1 MRNLTKRITAALLA
15 GATLC
20 SFAACNAGND
30 PETSSENST
39 TVGTSA
45 EPADQIV
52 PLYSEEEIAAFREL
66 VTKYNTRAEAIA
78 TATRNAYFST
88 ADNGDIT
95 VARYYTITSRHP
107 TPTDVASVWHYT
119 AVMAMV
125 SHMIEIADTEAKKQ
139 EYTDLYA
146 ELVDSLDYYK
156 GTAPVT
162 TYKGTS
168 RVTYYGVN
176 RASRKNG
183 ANVAAE
189 QAVYDD
195 QMWII
200 MDLMDAYEYT
210 GTEAYLTE
218 AARLADICLDG
229 WDVGVDADGN
239 EYGGITWGPA
249 YATKHTCSNA
259 PLIEPLVS
267 ISEAYKA
274 LSDSDKTT
282 YYLNWAIKVYDWTN
296 SHLRNSAGVFGDLL
310 GTSRELVDDKYV
322 TTSQSTSIDQ
332 TAYTYNTGSVLSGA
346 AALYVATGE
355 SSYLN
360 AAERLATLAYT
371 TFRST
376 RSPSGE
382 AYPVDL
388 YPITSQ
394 TTWFNT
400 ILLQGF
406 IDVAYAEMDKIL
418 QTGSG
423 SVKCLKYIQ
432 SMQESIDYAFENFNN
447 DNFLPRNYATGWDTS
462 SEFDVNK
469 NVMDQA
475 SAAQNYAMLSVFY
488 STLAELNL
496 QVKS

>member
-1 MRNLTKRITAALLA
+1 MKNPIKRSIAALLA

-20 SFAACNAGND
+20 SFAGCNTGSEPAS
-30 PETSSENST
+30 SSEET
-39 TVGTSA
+39 TSETTTTPV
-45 EPADQIV
+45 EQIT
-52 PLYSEEEIAAFREL
+52 PLYTESEIAAFREL

-78 TATRNAYFST
+78 TATRDAYITT
-88 ADNGDIT
+88 ADNGDIS
-95 VARYYTITSRHP
+95 VARYYTITSHRP
-107 TPTDVASVWHYT
+107 AQVDIASVWHYT

-125 SHMIEIADTEAKKQ
+125 SHMIEIADTEEKKA
-139 EYTDLYA
+139 EYADLYA

-156 GTAPVT
+156 GSGAVT
-162 TYKGTS
+162 TYQGTS
-168 RVTYYGVN
+168 RVTFYGVN

-183 ANVAAE
+183 ANVTGD

-210 GTEAYLTE
+210 GTLEYMNEAV
-218 AARLADICLDG
+218 RLADICLDG
-229 WDVGVDADGN
+229 WDVGLDADGN

-267 ISEAYKA
+267 IAVAYSDLGDATKA
-274 LSDSDKTT
+274 T
-282 YYLNWAIKVYDWTN
+282 YYLDWAIKVYDWTS
-296 SHLRNSAGVFGDLL
+296 SHLRNSAGIFGDLL

-332 TAYTYNTGSVLSGA
+332 TAYTYNTGAVLSGA
-346 AALYVATGE
+346 AALYVATGD
-355 SSYLN
+355 STYLT

-371 TFRST
+371 NFRST
-376 RSPSGE
+376 KSSSGD

-394 TTWFNT
+394 TTWFNV

-406 IDVAYAEMDKIL
+406 IDVAYAEMAKIAV
-418 QTGSG
+418 TGSG
-423 SVKCLKYIQ
+423 SIKCLKYIQ

-447 DNFLPRNYATGWDTS
+447 NNFLPRNYATGWDTS
-462 SEFDVNK
+462 NEFDTNK

-475 SAAQNYAMLSVFY
+475 SAAESYAMLSAFY
-488 STLAELNL
+488 ATLADLNL
-496 QVKS
+496 EIKS